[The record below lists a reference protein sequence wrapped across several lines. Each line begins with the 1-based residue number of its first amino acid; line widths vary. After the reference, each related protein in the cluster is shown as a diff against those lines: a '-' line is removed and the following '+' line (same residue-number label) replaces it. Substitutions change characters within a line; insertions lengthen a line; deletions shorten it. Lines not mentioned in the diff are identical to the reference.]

1 MYPTSKLPMPTSST
15 KHTKDNR
22 KCVVVTYY
30 TNDATFKIPDGLDL
44 EDKSVVRRWYV
55 IDDTLH
61 IYYTDG
67 REEEIDVYEPSEIS
81 GEHDERI
88 EDAAEYGVA
97 YTSDEDEDEDEDDEE
112 EEGK

>member
-1 MYPTSKLPMPTSST
+1 MPTSST
-15 KHTKDNR
+15 KNTKDNR

-30 TNDATFKIPDGLDL
+30 TSDATFKIPDGLDL

-67 REEEIDVYEPSEIS
+67 REEEIDVYEPYEIS

-97 YTSDEDEDEDEDDEE
+97 YTSDEDEDEDEDEDD
-112 EEGK
+112 